1 MNWDSLTSLSLCGL
15 CGATTDTSGLV
26 PSCHE
31 YVLILFTLQVLNY
44 FFLIVLLWIYSIDV
58 ELFRFSKLFEKGS
71 RGLEEDFVQ
80 PS

>member
-44 FFLIVLLWIYSIDV
+44 FFPIVLLWIYSIDV
-58 ELFRFSKLFEKGS
+58 DLLQFSKQFENFFK
-71 RGLEEDFVQ
+71 RLEEDFVQ
-80 PS
+80 HV